1 MEKINWQAVEEALN
15 YESPQ
20 KKDLIK
26 EIVKLKKQRSDFV
39 DFVGWVMS
47 QTQYAKY
54 NSELKEDFLT
64 NLDNEIDIIF
74 KVITQD

>member
-1 MEKINWQAVEEALN
+1 MDSVNWKDVEEALN
-15 YESPQ
+15 IESPQ
-20 KKDLIK
+20 KKYLIK

-54 NSELKEDFLT
+54 NSELNDNFLID
-64 NLDNEIDIIF
+64 LDIKIDEVF
-74 KVITQD
+74 KVITE

>member
-1 MEKINWQAVEEALN
+1 MDNINCKDVEEALN

-39 DFVGWVMS
+39 DFIGWIMN
-47 QTQYAKY
+47 QTQYAKF
-54 NSELKEDFLT
+54 NSELNDNFLSD
-64 NLDNEIDIIF
+64 LGSKIDMVF
-74 KVITQD
+74 KVITE